1 MPGTRH
7 LFLKRALSHW
17 MVFRRNAQAKS
28 VFAGIRPRRDDFFF
42 YEEAGSARP
51 ILQLPY
57 RLKIKPR
64 AAGRKPTPP
73 WRRWRKHSVC
83 MTNAPAGEI
92 PSQPCRLRAETSRQR
107 CQKARAQNRVRPY
120 CQTRSQRTA
129 RKRCRQSCHK
139 RQPPKNGFDNVAK
152 PVLKKTMPRILKY
165 FFTCKA

>member
-1 MPGTRH
+1 MRTPACWWSPKALDMPGTRH
-7 LFLKRALSHW
+7 LFLKRELSHW

-83 MTNAPAGEI
+83 MTNALAGVN
-92 PSQPCRLRAETSRQR
+92 PSPPCRLRAETFRQH
-107 CQKARAQNRVRPY
+107 C
-120 CQTRSQRTA
+120 
-129 RKRCRQSCHK
+129 RKVAYK
-139 RQPPKNGFDNVAK
+139 IGFGHIAK
-152 PVLKKTMPRILKY
+152 PDCNEVYRD
-165 FFTCKA
+165 